1 MAGCSTAVVTMC
13 GGDAAPGTT
22 PLITWLFAS
31 LPPLVSTISPGSHPS
46 SDAMRRR
53 AAPTAS
59 WAGRPAQCPLDGF
72 PKSRSRRGRM
82 AAATAGAIGVLA
94 L

>member
-13 GGDAAPGTT
+13 GADVSARNTLLT
-22 PLITWLFAS
+22 TWLFAS
-31 LPPLVSTISPGSHPS
+31 LPPLVSTISSASHPS

-59 WAGRPAQCPLDGF
+59 RAGRPAQCPLEGF
-72 PKSRSRRGRM
+72 PKPVSRRGRM
-82 AAATAGAIGVLA
+82 AADTDGATGVLA